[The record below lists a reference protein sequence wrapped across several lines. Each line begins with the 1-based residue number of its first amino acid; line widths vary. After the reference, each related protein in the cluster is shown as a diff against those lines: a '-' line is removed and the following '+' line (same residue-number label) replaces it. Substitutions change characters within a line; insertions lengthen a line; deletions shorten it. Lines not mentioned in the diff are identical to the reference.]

1 MDKTEAYCD
10 LLKMFA
16 KVVDPRYK
24 TKLDKSP
31 QARKNLGN
39 EMMLIG
45 MNIAL
50 LGSDD
55 VIKNYIDWRAAA
67 QSGDIE
73 KIVKEF
79 SNLMLEMRRDLRN
92 TEIKDINRMTDM
104 FIEVKQ

>member
-1 MDKTEAYCD
+1 MNKTEAYCNLLD
-10 LLKMFA
+10 LFGRITHLST
-16 KVVDPRYK
+16 
-24 TKLDKSP
+24 TKLNKNV
-31 QARKNLGN
+31 QAKKNLGH
-39 EMMLIG
+39 EMMIIG

-55 VIKNYIDWRAAA
+55 VIKNYINWRAAA

-73 KIVKEF
+73 KTVKEF

>member
-24 TKLDKSP
+24 TKLDKNP

-39 EMMLIG
+39 EMMLVG

-55 VIKNYIDWRAAA
+55 VVQNYIDWRAAA
-67 QSGDIE
+67 QSGDTE
-73 KIVKEF
+73 RIVREF
-79 SNLMLEMRRDLRN
+79 SVLMLSMRKDLRD
-92 TEIKDINRMTDM
+92 TEIGNYNRMTDM
-104 FIEVKQ
+104 YIEVV